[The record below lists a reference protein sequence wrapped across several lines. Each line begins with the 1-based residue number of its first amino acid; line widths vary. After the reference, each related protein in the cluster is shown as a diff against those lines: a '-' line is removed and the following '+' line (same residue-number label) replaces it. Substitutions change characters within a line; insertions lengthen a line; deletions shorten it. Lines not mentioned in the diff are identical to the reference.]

1 MTRNDYLEL
10 LGEEVDRELGKN
22 MLKRFEYST
31 SQYFL
36 ERIPMMSEQLLSLRE
51 LLMKYSFVQ
60 FHNQRPGREVNQNRE
75 TQEKS

>member
-1 MTRNDYLEL
+1 LPREDI
-10 LGEEVDRELGKN
+10 DRDIFSKN
-22 MLKRFEYST
+22 LIKRFEYTT

-36 ERIPMMSEQLLSLRE
+36 ERIPLMSEQLLSLRE

-60 FHNQRPGREVNQNRE
+60 FHNLRPGREANQNRE

>member
-1 MTRNDYLEL
+1 MP
-10 LGEEVDRELGKN
+10 GEEFARDIFNKN
-22 MLKRFEYST
+22 MFKRFEYST

-36 ERIPMMSEQLLSLRE
+36 EKIPLMSDQLLSLRE

-60 FHNQRPGREVNQNRE
+60 FHNLRPGREANQNRE